1 MTSWA
6 FLSWFL
12 DNWLLVLWG
21 ASIIAAYVYGGRY
34 AALAVVTLG
43 FGLFMYNR
51 GKSDV
56 NKQAKKVEQRR
67 ENAYDQIDNRGTDR
81 DDVIERL
88 RKRNY

>member
-1 MTSWA
+1 MWGYVTW
-6 FLSWFL
+6 LL
-12 DNWLLVLWG
+12 EHWLLVVWAVG
-21 ASIIAAYVYGGRY
+21 VVVAYVYGGRY
-34 AALAVVTLG
+34 AALIVATLG
-43 FGLFMYNR
+43 FGSFMYNR

-56 NKQAKKVEQRR
+56 NKRAKEVEEKR

>member
-1 MTSWA
+1 MWGYVTW
-6 FLSWFL
+6 LL
-12 DNWLLVLWG
+12 EHWLLVVWAVG
-21 ASIIAAYVYGGRY
+21 VIVAYVYGGRY
-34 AALAVVTLG
+34 AALVVATLG
-43 FGLFMYNR
+43 FGSFMYNR

-56 NKQAKKVEQRR
+56 NKRAKEVEEKR